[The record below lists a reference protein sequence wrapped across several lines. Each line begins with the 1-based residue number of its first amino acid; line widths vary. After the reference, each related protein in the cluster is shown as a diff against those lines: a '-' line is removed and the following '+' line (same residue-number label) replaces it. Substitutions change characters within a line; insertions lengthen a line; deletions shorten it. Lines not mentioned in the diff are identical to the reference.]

1 MGTESV
7 RDIKYDFLAAKQGGA
22 EKTHEFF
29 ATKLAEKLRK
39 IEGSLPPTTETDA
52 CPWLV
57 GSRFSYADLCYF
69 GFLTDARAGV
79 VEHLPFIANKDATT
93 QAFQESCPRIKV
105 AVEAVAA
112 IPQVRTYSENRKE
125 TMR

>member
-69 GFLTDARAGV
+69 GFLTDARALWNTFLS
-79 VEHLPFIANKDATT
+79 LPTRM
-93 QAFQESCPRIKV
+93 QLPRRSRK
-105 AVEAVAA
+105 AA
-112 IPQVRTYSENRKE
+112 RG
-125 TMR
+125 